1 MPIACYALV
10 YVDDVLMNGTTE
22 PTEPFDI
29 SSIAPEQ
36 VEAVEF
42 YSGPAQTPLKYS
54 RMGSNC
60 GVLVIWRRRSP

>member
-1 MPIACYALV
+1 
-10 YVDDVLMNGTTE
+10 MNGAIE

-29 SSIAPEQ
+29 SMIAPEQ

-42 YSGPAQTPLKYS
+42 YAGPAQTPLKYS

-60 GVLVIWRRRSP
+60 GVLVIWTRRR